1 MSDNILQ
8 LILSLGG
15 FTLILMIFGYFAKKY
30 LLGFVNAD
38 PERKKIIQQ
47 FAYAIDAI
55 TDEIVLSN
63 EKNVW
68 LKYLDK
74 VVDKLIESCD
84 LKDYD
89 DLKKMKK

>member
-1 MSDNILQ
+1 MSDHILQ
-8 LILSLGG
+8 LILNLGG
-15 FTLILMIFGYFAKKY
+15 FTLILMIFGHLAKKY
-30 LLGFVNAD
+30 LLKFVNAD

-74 VVDKLIESCD
+74 VIDQLIKSCD

-89 DLKKMKK
+89 ELMKLKK